1 MKMAPKCRNDK
12 FLVMP
17 LKKVLSVMG
26 LVNHLGIPK
35 LWAKA
40 YKNGP
45 NMQK

>member
-1 MKMAPKCRNDK
+1 MKIALKCRNDK

-17 LKKVLSVMG
+17 LKNVLSVMG

-45 NMQK
+45 NTQK